1 MNFKDKTFIA
11 DIYIFK
17 EFFLPFLFSLG
28 LFLCITVS
36 GFVLFGLIDLMVKYG
51 MTFDLFFKLFLFS
64 FPEMLFYSTPMS
76 ILLGTLLS
84 SGRLMK
90 DNEFVI
96 FQVGGRNVLK
106 MFSSVIIFSLVTTL
120 IMIFFNFYVVS
131 KSNHAFSSGIIYAQ
145 IKKDIPFSKKNI
157 FYKDFEGAILKRTFY
172 AKEFNS
178 GILYK
183 PIIEEFSSNE
193 LIRIISADKAKF
205 EKNQIKLEN
214 GYIYNLEKS
223 KFLLSASFDCY
234 SFDFFKNLESFS
246 KENREPKE
254 MNYFELRDYINVLKK
269 SGQSTSNLEVQMY
282 QKISIPFT
290 CFLFCLTGIGLGLS
304 NKSKNASFG
313 FAFSLFFIFGY
324 YILMF
329 LFTAM
334 GSTGKINSILASWI
348 PNIIVFLFALSRIYF
363 LMK

>member
-17 EFFLPFLFSLG
+17 EFFFPFLFSLG

-51 MTFDLFFKLFLFS
+51 MSFDLFFKLFIFS
-64 FPEMLFYSTPMS
+64 LPEMIFYSMPMS

-84 SGRLMK
+84 SGRLMR
-90 DNEFVI
+90 DSEFVI
-96 FQVGGRNVLK
+96 FQGAGRSVLR
-106 MFSSVIIFSLVTTL
+106 MFSPVIFFSLL
-120 IMIFFNFYVVS
+120 ITFTMIAFNFFIVS
-131 KSNHAFSSGIIYAQ
+131 KSNHNFSSGIIYAQ
-145 IKKDIPFSKKNI
+145 VKREIPFSKKNI
-157 FYKDFEGAILKRTFY
+157 FYKEFDGSILKRTFY

-183 PIIEEFSSNE
+183 PVIEEFSNNE
-193 LIRIISADKAKF
+193 ITRLISADKASFDNGKIVL
-205 EKNQIKLEN
+205 NN
-214 GYIYNLEKS
+214 GYIYNLEQS
-223 KFLLSASFDCY
+223 KYLISASFKDY

-246 KENREPKE
+246 KESREPKE
-254 MNYFELRDYINVLKK
+254 MNYLELKNYIDILKK
-269 SGQSTSNLEVQMY
+269 SGQTFDNLEVQMY
-282 QKISIPFT
+282 QKVSIPFT

-313 FAFSLFFIFGY
+313 FAFSLFFIFAY
-324 YILMF
+324 YIIMF
-329 LFTAM
+329 VFTAM
-334 GSTGKINSILASWI
+334 GSTGRLNTFLSAWI
-348 PNIIVFLFALSRIYF
+348 PNILVFTIALSRLTF